1 MKKLRFLLAI
11 LIVVN
16 ILLAGCKINV
26 GSPSVPSQDPTSR
39 PPLESTEPSR
49 GPDDSPVP
57 TDILDPWPSPANTED
72 PDLSAM
78 PTDIPTE
85 SPTPSPTPKAT
96 PSPTSTPKATKKPRP
111 TPTATPEPT
120 ATPTV
125 GPITPKP
132 TATPTPEPTEK
143 PTPSPTASPTQK
155 PTALDVDIDFLSQV
169 ESEIV
174 RLCNIERE
182 KLGLKPLISN
192 PRLDEIARYKSEE
205 MGLYNYFEHKSPI
218 SGYQSWDLAKKV
230 FAYEYRSFGENIWM
244 KRATA
249 SNPKQYL
256 PTFKANITASEI
268 VDGWMNSDGHR
279 ENILSTKYGKIGVGV
294 VVCSDLRAYATQVFS
309 D

>member
-49 GPDDSPVP
+49 GPDDSPEP

-120 ATPTV
+120 
-125 GPITPKP
+125 
-132 TATPTPEPTEK
+132 EK
-143 PTPSPTASPTQK
+143 PTPSPTASPMQK
-155 PTALDVDIDFLSQV
+155 PKPRDVDIDFLSQV

-230 FAYEYRSFGENIWM
+230 FGYEYRSFGENIWM

-249 SNPKQYL
+249 SNPMQY
-256 PTFKANITASEI
+256 
-268 VDGWMNSDGHR
+268 
-279 ENILSTKYGKIGVGV
+279 
-294 VVCSDLRAYATQVFS
+294 
-309 D
+309 

>member
-49 GPDDSPVP
+49 GPDDSPEP

-85 SPTPSPTPKAT
+85 PPTPSPTPKAT

-120 ATPTV
+120 
-125 GPITPKP
+125 
-132 TATPTPEPTEK
+132 EK

-155 PTALDVDIDFLSQV
+155 PTPLDVDIDFLSQV

-205 MGLYNYFEHKSPI
+205 MGQYNYFEHKSPI

-230 FAYEYRSFGENIWM
+230 FGYEYRSFGENIWM
-244 KRATA
+244 KRATV

>member
-26 GSPSVPSQDPTSR
+26 GSPSVPSQDPTST

-49 GPDDSPVP
+49 GPDDSPEP

-111 TPTATPEPT
+111 TPTA
-120 ATPTV
+120 
-125 GPITPKP
+125 
-132 TATPTPEPTEK
+132 TPEPTEK

-268 VDGWMNSDGHR
+268 VDDWMNSDGHR

>member
-49 GPDDSPVP
+49 GPDDSPEP
-57 TDILDPWPSPANTED
+57 TDILDPWPSPANTEV

-120 ATPTV
+120 
-125 GPITPKP
+125 
-132 TATPTPEPTEK
+132 EK

-155 PTALDVDIDFLSQV
+155 PTALNVDIDFLSQV

-230 FAYEYRSFGENIWM
+230 FGYEYRSFGENIWM
-244 KRATA
+244 KRATV

>member
-1 MKKLRFLLAI
+1 
-11 LIVVN
+11 
-16 ILLAGCKINV
+16 
-26 GSPSVPSQDPTSR
+26 
-39 PPLESTEPSR
+39 
-49 GPDDSPVP
+49 
-57 TDILDPWPSPANTED
+57 
-72 PDLSAM
+72 M

-85 SPTPSPTPKAT
+85 SPTPSPTPKATPSPTSTPKATKKPRPTPTATPEPTATPIVGPITPKPTATPTPEPTEKPTPSPTPKAT

-230 FAYEYRSFGENIWM
+230 FDYEYRSFGENIWM
-244 KRATA
+244 KWATA

-268 VDGWMNSDGHR
+268 VDDWMNSDGHR

>member
-49 GPDDSPVP
+49 GPDDSPEP

-111 TPTATPEPT
+111 TRTA
-120 ATPTV
+120 
-125 GPITPKP
+125 
-132 TATPTPEPTEK
+132 TPEPTEK
-143 PTPSPTASPTQK
+143 PTPSPTASATQK
-155 PTALDVDIDFLSQV
+155 PTPLDVDIDFLSQV

-205 MGLYNYFEHKSPI
+205 MGQYNYFEHKSPI

-249 SNPKQYL
+249 TNPKQYL

-268 VDGWMNSDGHR
+268 VDDWMNSDGHR

>member
-49 GPDDSPVP
+49 GPDDSPEP

-111 TPTATPEPT
+111 TPTATP
-120 ATPTV
+120 
-125 GPITPKP
+125 KP
-132 TATPTPEPTEK
+132 TATP
-143 PTPSPTASPTQK
+143 
-155 PTALDVDIDFLSQV
+155 LDVTIELLRQV
-169 ESEIV
+169 EDEIV
-174 RLCNIERE
+174 VLCNAERAKE
-182 KLGLKPLISN
+182 GLKPLKSN
-192 PRLDEIARYKSEE
+192 SQLNEIARYKSEE

-230 FAYEYRSFGENIWM
+230 FGYEYRSFGENIWM

>member
-49 GPDDSPVP
+49 GPDDSPEP

-111 TPTATPEPT
+111 TPTA
-120 ATPTV
+120 
-125 GPITPKP
+125 
-132 TATPTPEPTEK
+132 TPEPTEK

-205 MGLYNYFEHKSPI
+205 MGQYNYFEHKSPI

-230 FAYEYRSFGENIWM
+230 
-244 KRATA
+244 
-249 SNPKQYL
+249 
-256 PTFKANITASEI
+256 
-268 VDGWMNSDGHR
+268 
-279 ENILSTKYGKIGVGV
+279 
-294 VVCSDLRAYATQVFS
+294 
-309 D
+309 

>member
-49 GPDDSPVP
+49 GPDDSPEP

-132 TATPTPEPTEK
+132 TATPTPK
-143 PTPSPTASPTQK
+143 PTATPTQK

-230 FAYEYRSFGENIWM
+230 FGYEYRSFGENIWM

-268 VDGWMNSDGHR
+268 VDDWMNSDGHR

>member
-49 GPDDSPVP
+49 GPDDSPEP

-85 SPTPSPTPKAT
+85 SPTLSPTPKAT

-120 ATPTV
+120 
-125 GPITPKP
+125 
-132 TATPTPEPTEK
+132 EK

-155 PTALDVDIDFLSQV
+155 PTALNVDIDFLSQV

-205 MGLYNYFEHKSPI
+205 MGQYNYFEHKSPI

-230 FAYEYRSFGENIWM
+230 FGYEYRSFGENIWM
-244 KRATA
+244 KRATV

>member
-49 GPDDSPVP
+49 GPDDSPEP

-132 TATPTPEPTEK
+132 TATPTP
-143 PTPSPTASPTQK
+143 K
-155 PTALDVDIDFLSQV
+155 PTATPTPKPTATPLDVTIEHLRQV
-169 ESEIV
+169 EDEIV
-174 RLCNIERE
+174 VLCNAERAKE
-182 KLGLKPLISN
+182 GLKPLKSN
-192 PRLDEIARYKSEE
+192 SQLNEIARYKSEE

-230 FAYEYRSFGENIWM
+230 FSYEYRSFGENIWM

-268 VDGWMNSDGHR
+268 VDDWMNSEGHR
-279 ENILSTKYGKIGVGV
+279 ENILSTKYGQIGVGV

>member
-49 GPDDSPVP
+49 GPDDSPEP

-120 ATPTV
+120 
-125 GPITPKP
+125 
-132 TATPTPEPTEK
+132 EK

-155 PTALDVDIDFLSQV
+155 PKPRDVDIDFLSQV

-230 FAYEYRSFGENIWM
+230 FDYEYRSFGENIWM
-244 KRATA
+244 KRATV

>member
-49 GPDDSPVP
+49 GPDDNPVP

-111 TPTATPEPT
+111 TPTATPKPT

-132 TATPTPEPTEK
+132 TATPTP
-143 PTPSPTASPTQK
+143 K
-155 PTALDVDIDFLSQV
+155 PTATPLDVTIELLRQV
-169 ESEIV
+169 EDEIV
-174 RLCNIERE
+174 VLCNAERAKE
-182 KLGLKPLISN
+182 GLKPLKSN
-192 PRLDEIARYKSEE
+192 SQLNEIARYKSEE

-230 FAYEYRSFGENIWM
+230 FGYEYRSFGENIWM

-256 PTFKANITASEI
+256 PIFKANITASEI

>member
-49 GPDDSPVP
+49 GPDDSPEP
-57 TDILDPWPSPANTED
+57 TDILDPWP
-72 PDLSAM
+72 
-78 PTDIPTE
+78 
-85 SPTPSPTPKAT
+85 
-96 PSPTSTPKATKKPRP
+96 
-111 TPTATPEPT
+111 TPTATPKPT

-132 TATPTPEPTEK
+132 TATPTPKPTEK

-155 PTALDVDIDFLSQV
+155 PTPLDVDIDFLSQV

-205 MGLYNYFEHKSPI
+205 MGQYNYFEHKSPI

-230 FAYEYRSFGENIWM
+230 FVYEYGSFGENIWM

>member
-49 GPDDSPVP
+49 GPDDNPVP
-57 TDILDPWPSPANTED
+57 TDILDPWPSPANTEV

-111 TPTATPEPT
+111 TPTA
-120 ATPTV
+120 
-125 GPITPKP
+125 
-132 TATPTPEPTEK
+132 TPEPTEK

-205 MGLYNYFEHKSPI
+205 MGQYNYFEHKSPI

-230 FAYEYRSFGENIWM
+230 FSYEYRSFGENIWM
-244 KRATA
+244 KRATV

-268 VDGWMNSDGHR
+268 VDGWMNSEGHR
-279 ENILSTKYGKIGVGV
+279 ENILSPKYGQIGVGV

>member
-26 GSPSVPSQDPTSR
+26 GSPSVPSQDPTST

-49 GPDDSPVP
+49 RPDDSPVP

-120 ATPTV
+120 
-125 GPITPKP
+125 
-132 TATPTPEPTEK
+132 EK

-155 PTALDVDIDFLSQV
+155 PKPRDVDIDFLSQV

-230 FAYEYRSFGENIWM
+230 FGYEYRSFGENIWM

-268 VDGWMNSDGHR
+268 VDGWMNSEGHR

>member
-49 GPDDSPVP
+49 GPDDSPEP

-120 ATPTV
+120 
-125 GPITPKP
+125 
-132 TATPTPEPTEK
+132 EK

-155 PTALDVDIDFLSQV
+155 PTPRDVDIDFLSQV

-182 KLGLKPLISN
+182 KLGLKPLILN

>member
-49 GPDDSPVP
+49 GPDDSPEP
-57 TDILDPWPSPANTED
+57 TDILDPSPSPANTED

-111 TPTATPEPT
+111 TPTATPKPT

-230 FAYEYRSFGENIWM
+230 FDYEYRSFGENIWM
-244 KRATA
+244 KWATA

-268 VDGWMNSDGHR
+268 VDDWMNSDGHR
-279 ENILSTKYGKIGVGV
+279 ENILRTKYGKIGVGV
-294 VVCSDLRAYATQVFS
+294 VVCSDLGAYATQVFS

>member
-1 MKKLRFLLAI
+1 
-11 LIVVN
+11 
-16 ILLAGCKINV
+16 
-26 GSPSVPSQDPTSR
+26 
-39 PPLESTEPSR
+39 
-49 GPDDSPVP
+49 
-57 TDILDPWPSPANTED
+57 
-72 PDLSAM
+72 M

-205 MGLYNYFEHKSPI
+205 MGQYNYFEHKSPI

-230 FAYEYRSFGENIWM
+230 FGYEYRSFGENIWM

>member
-49 GPDDSPVP
+49 GPDDSPEP

-96 PSPTSTPKATKKPRP
+96 PSPTSTPKATKKPRL
-111 TPTATPEPT
+111 TPTATPKPT
-120 ATPTV
+120 DTPTV

-132 TATPTPEPTEK
+132 TATPTP
-143 PTPSPTASPTQK
+143 K
-155 PTALDVDIDFLSQV
+155 PTATPTPKPTATPLDVTIELLRQV
-169 ESEIV
+169 EDEIV
-174 RLCNIERE
+174 VLCNAERAKE
-182 KLGLKPLISN
+182 GLKPLKSN
-192 PRLDEIARYKSEE
+192 SQLNEIARYKSRE

-230 FAYEYRSFGENIWM
+230 FGYEYRSFGENIWM
-244 KRATA
+244 KRATV

>member
-1 MKKLRFLLAI
+1 
-11 LIVVN
+11 
-16 ILLAGCKINV
+16 
-26 GSPSVPSQDPTSR
+26 
-39 PPLESTEPSR
+39 
-49 GPDDSPVP
+49 
-57 TDILDPWPSPANTED
+57 
-72 PDLSAM
+72 M

-96 PSPTSTPKATKKPRP
+96 PSPTSTPKPTKKPRL
-111 TPTATPEPT
+111 TPTATPKPT
-120 ATPTV
+120 DTPTV

-132 TATPTPEPTEK
+132 TATPTP
-143 PTPSPTASPTQK
+143 K
-155 PTALDVDIDFLSQV
+155 PTATPLDVTIELLRQV
-169 ESEIV
+169 EDEIV
-174 RLCNIERE
+174 VLCNAERAKE
-182 KLGLKPLISN
+182 GLKPLKSN
-192 PRLDEIARYKSEE
+192 SQLNEIARYKSRE

-244 KRATA
+244 KRATV

>member
-49 GPDDSPVP
+49 GPDDSPEP

-111 TPTATPEPT
+111 TPTATPKPT

-132 TATPTPEPTEK
+132 TATPTP
-143 PTPSPTASPTQK
+143 K
-155 PTALDVDIDFLSQV
+155 PTATPTPKPTATPLDVTIELLRQV
-169 ESEIV
+169 EDEIV
-174 RLCNIERE
+174 VLCNAERAKE
-182 KLGLKPLISN
+182 GLKPLKSN
-192 PRLDEIARYKSEE
+192 SQLNEIARYKSEE

-230 FAYEYRSFGENIWM
+230 FGYEYRSFGENIWM
-244 KRATA
+244 KRATV

>member
-49 GPDDSPVP
+49 GPDDSPEP

-111 TPTATPEPT
+111 TRTA
-120 ATPTV
+120 
-125 GPITPKP
+125 
-132 TATPTPEPTEK
+132 TPEPTEK
-143 PTPSPTASPTQK
+143 PTPSPTASATQK
-155 PTALDVDIDFLSQV
+155 PTPRDVDIDFLSQV

-230 FAYEYRSFGENIWM
+230 FGYEYRSFGENIWM

-279 ENILSTKYGKIGVGV
+279 ENILSAKYGKIGVGV
-294 VVCSDLRAYATQVFS
+294 VVCSDLRACATQVFS

>member
-49 GPDDSPVP
+49 GPDDNPVP

-111 TPTATPEPT
+111 TPTATPKPT

-132 TATPTPEPTEK
+132 TATPTPK
-143 PTPSPTASPTQK
+143 PTATPTQK

-230 FAYEYRSFGENIWM
+230 FGYEYRSFGENIWM

-268 VDGWMNSDGHR
+268 VDDWMNSDGHR